1 MDLKFTTD
9 IAKKSAERAPERTLA
24 ALMALF
30 MDRESTLNEV
40 RTVSQPIY
48 EVFFRVRSARWFF
61 TMVQTKEHGAVARN
75 NILWLKQ
82 GKNNGLNIE
91 LKGQIRAC
99 RNGTLIKLLWHG
111 DRWGCF
117 RKKDTFYMYNSVFV
131 GQWFCVLSLS
141 IYFVSPIESSKSL
154 LKLSAQSSF
163 PALKYC
169 SKCYRSSHLC
179 IIAPVSLISSIDWE
193 ST

>member
-1 MDLKFTTD
+1 
-9 IAKKSAERAPERTLA
+9 
-24 ALMALF
+24 MALF

-99 RNGTLIKLLWHG
+99 RNGTLIKLLWHS

-117 RKKDTFYMYNSVFV
+117 RKKHILYVQQCIRGAMILCAQPLNL
-131 GQWFCVLSLS
+131 FCQSKWVEQITAQIVSTE
-141 IYFVSPIESSKSL
+141 FVS
-154 LKLSAQSSF
+154 SAKILFEMLQKFTFMHNSTCLPNF
-163 PALKYC
+163 
-169 SKCYRSSHLC
+169 
-179 IIAPVSLISSIDWE
+179 IDWLGVHLGFTW
-193 ST
+193 SKW

>member
-1 MDLKFTTD
+1 MSTD
-9 IAKKSAERAPERTLA
+9 GPKIHHGYRKKSAERAPERTFA

-61 TMVQTKEHGAVARN
+61 TMVQTMRHRARN

-91 LKGQIRAC
+91 LKWQKSCVQERNPDQALVTWRQMRLLQKKTHFICTTVYSWGNDFVRSASQFILSVQVSRA
-99 RNGTLIKLLWHG
+99 NH
-111 DRWGCF
+111 
-117 RKKDTFYMYNSVFV
+117 
-131 GQWFCVLSLS
+131 
-141 IYFVSPIESSKSL
+141 
-154 LKLSAQSSF
+154 
-163 PALKYC
+163 C
-169 SKCYRSSHLC
+169 SNCQHR
-179 IIAPVSLISSIDWE
+179 VRFQR
-193 ST
+193 